1 MIIPPEQPPERT
13 ITISQTSHS
22 WISGQLARAWGN
34 GSFTRFKPFEQMC
47 YAAEQHD
54 IGFLDWESQPTLN
67 VKTGLPYTFDEL
79 PEAIHFD
86 IWHKGIFQLMPVC
99 YYASL
104 VVSLHFCNLCRRF
117 HQNRSDADY
126 PGVDHFLTTQTQHQN
141 KARERLQHDP
151 LLKNAVSS
159 EVLAY
164 HCDLIAV
171 WDLLSLELCRG
182 RSAEFKLPNV
192 PIWGA
197 KHVDLFLRQ
206 RDKAD
211 SIWEVD
217 PWPFAGESLT
227 AFCEGRVV
235 SQRFTDTEEM
245 RRAFCNGDRV
255 TVLFNLVPAGSRS
268 RG

>member
-1 MIIPPEQPPERT
+1 
-13 ITISQTSHS
+13 
-22 WISGQLARAWGN
+22 
-34 GSFTRFKPFEQMC
+34 
-47 YAAEQHD
+47 
-54 IGFLDWESQPTLN
+54 
-67 VKTGLPYTFDEL
+67 
-79 PEAIHFD
+79 
-86 IWHKGIFQLMPVC
+86 
-99 YYASL
+99 
-104 VVSLHFCNLCRRF
+104 
-117 HQNRSDADY
+117 
-126 PGVDHFLTTQTQHQN
+126 
-141 KARERLQHDP
+141 
-151 LLKNAVSS
+151 
-159 EVLAY
+159 
-164 HCDLIAV
+164 
-171 WDLLSLELCRG
+171 LLSLELCRG

-255 TVLFNLVPAGSRS
+255 TVLFNLVRAGSRS